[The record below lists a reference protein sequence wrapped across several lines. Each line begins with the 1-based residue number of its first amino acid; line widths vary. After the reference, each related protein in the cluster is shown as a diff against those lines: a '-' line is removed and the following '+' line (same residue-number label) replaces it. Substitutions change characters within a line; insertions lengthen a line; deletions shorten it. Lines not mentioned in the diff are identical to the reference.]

1 MLRENTQ
8 VTLRCGAQLLDLSAP
23 VVMGI
28 INVTPDSFYP
38 QSRVGSEV
46 SQIIDFAGK
55 MIEEGAVILDI
66 GGMSTR
72 PGAEEIEISLELER
86 VLPAIE
92 SIKKYFP
99 GMIISLDT
107 YRAKVALEG
116 IQSGATMINDISGGV
131 LDEEM
136 MDVVSKAPVS
146 YVLMHMRGHPGNM
159 QTLTEYND
167 LVGDLVKY
175 FVERIQVLT
184 KAGINDIVLDPGFGF
199 SKTMEQNYELIRR
212 LDVFKLLGRPLMV
225 GVSRKSTLS
234 KSIGRP
240 VEDTLE
246 ATTALHM
253 VALMN
258 GAKMLRVHD
267 VKAAKDAIT
276 VYQLLQDAQNP

>member
-1 MLRENTQ
+1 
-8 VTLRCGAQLLDLSAP
+8 
-23 VVMGI
+23 MGI

-92 SIKKYFP
+92 AIKKYFP

-136 MDVVSKAPVS
+136 MHVVSKAPVS
-146 YVLMHMRGHPGNM
+146 YVLMHMRGNPGNM

-225 GVSRKSTLS
+225 GLSRKSTLS
-234 KSIGRP
+234 KTIGRP

-253 VALMN
+253 VALMI

-267 VKAAKDAIT
+267 VKAAKDT
-276 VYQLLQDAQNP
+276 TEVYQQLRSTQNP

>member
-92 SIKKYFP
+92 AIKKYFP

-212 LDVFKLLGRPLMV
+212 IDVFKLLGRPLMV
-225 GVSRKSTLS
+225 GLSRKSTLS
-234 KSIGRP
+234 KTIGRP

-267 VKAAKDAIT
+267 VKAAKDAVA
-276 VYQLLQDAQNP
+276 VYQQLQDAQNP

>member
-92 SIKKYFP
+92 AIKKYFP

-212 LDVFKLLGRPLMV
+212 IDVFKLLGRPLMV
-225 GVSRKSTLS
+225 GLSRKSTLS
-234 KSIGRP
+234 KTIGRP

-276 VYQLLQDAQNP
+276 VYQQLQDAQNP